1 MVQRAA
7 TLRTASVRTV
17 NLPPET
23 SVRSEGRTAST
34 AAALNAPARITGAIL
49 ALTVALSAATR
60 LPAAL
65 SPEQALASFRTSPG
79 LRVELV
85 AAEPLVVDPVAFAFD
100 ERGRL
105 YVVEARGY
113 PDLPGRPTREG
124 RVALL
129 EDVDR
134 DGRFDRR
141 TEFAGGFT
149 HPNGVAV
156 WRGGVFVTCAPDIH
170 YLKDDDG
177 DGVAD
182 QRTVVLTGF
191 QTGAS
196 AQNYTSHPTLG
207 LDGRIYI
214 TCGLRSGG
222 AVTSPLHPGRKAVEF
237 SPMDGRFDPDRFIFE
252 TTGGRSQF
260 GLAFDAFGRR
270 FVCDNRNPVLQVM
283 LEPAHLRRNP
293 YLRFAETTQAV
304 SKVQAEAKVMR
315 ISRAAVTADFIPTL
329 MSTPHAGTFTSA
341 CSLLVFEGGGLP
353 AACSGNLFVC
363 EPAQNLIQRQTLRPH
378 GASFQSE
385 AVFEGGA
392 EFMAS
397 TDVAFRPVFL
407 ANGPDGA
414 LYVADMYRTE
424 IDHPTFI
431 PEEARRALDFE
442 AGKGTGR
449 IYRVVGAGIDSH
461 GETPAFESLA
471 DLLGALESRD
481 AWTRET
487 ARRLLFER
495 ADRAAGPRLAALATD
510 SAQAEARCS
519 ALWLLRHFD
528 GLTAGVL
535 ERALQDP
542 DARVREQGVILAT
555 SQLEHRPGLGNRLAA
570 MARDPDARVRFL
582 VALGLGSVAGPEAI
596 DALAAIVWRDADDRW
611 TRAAVSSGIGAR
623 AAEFI
628 AALLT
633 RSTTQTQSS
642 LGLVVREASRIVGT
656 GGTPAEARLL
666 LARAKAADRDVRWIV
681 AVTLGLTEGVAAR
694 EPSRRASSRPL
705 ARLFAEHAAALGHE
719 KDLLQQAAKLALD
732 DSAGSQDRANAVAL
746 LGYGDFELSGAPLS
760 ALLEMRH
767 SADLRLE
774 AVRSLE
780 RIGDVRGAGLL
791 VRPDLWPGYGG
802 SLRGAIV
809 SALSVRREWAGV
821 LFAAV
826 ERGTIRLAEIS
837 TLQRNFL
844 LRRAD
849 PAVRRKAAAL
859 FEAATHD
866 RMQVY
871 RSHLDVLRMESAAAR
886 GEGVFV
892 RVCASCHTYAARGG
906 NIGPDLTGIR
916 HQPREAILLHTLV
929 PNSEIAPDYASVTLT
944 LKDGGSRA
952 GRIVAETATS
962 LTLRTVE
969 GADESILRRTIDS
982 LQRSGVSLMPDGL
995 EQAMTRQ
1002 ELADLVAYLKSDV
1015 K

>member
-1 MVQRAA
+1 MVN
-7 TLRTASVRTV
+7 LSPENSGCSDGRTASV
-17 NLPPET
+17 
-23 SVRSEGRTAST
+23 
-34 AAALNAPARITGAIL
+34 AAALNAPVRFAGAVL
-49 ALTVALSAATR
+49 ALTVALSAATSP
-60 LPAAL
+60 PAAL
-65 SPEQALASFRTSPG
+65 SPEQAPASFRTGSG

-113 PDLPGRPTREG
+113 PDVPDKPTREG

-129 EDVDR
+129 EDIDR

-141 TEFAGGFT
+141 TEFAGGYT
-149 HPNGVAV
+149 HPNGIAV

-170 YLKDDDG
+170 YLKDHNG

-196 AQNYTSHPTLG
+196 AQNYASHPTLG
-207 LDGRIYI
+207 LDGKIYV

-222 AVTSPLHPGRKAVEF
+222 TVTSPLHPGRPAVEF
-237 SPMDGRFDPDRFIFE
+237 PPMDGRFDPDRFDFE

-293 YLRFAETTQAV
+293 YLQFAETTQAV
-304 SKVQAEAKVMR
+304 SKVQAEAKVLR
-315 ISRAAVTADFIPTL
+315 VSRAAVTADFIPAL

-341 CSLLVFEGGGLP
+341 CGLVVFEGSGLP
-353 AACSGNLFVC
+353 AAYQGNVFIC
-363 EPAQNLIQRQTLRPH
+363 EPAQNLVQRQVLRPH
-378 GASFQSE
+378 GASFRSA
-385 AVFEGGA
+385 AVFEDGA

-397 TDVAFRPVFL
+397 TDIAFRPVFL
-407 ANGPDGA
+407 ANGPGGA
-414 LYVADMYRTE
+414 LYVADMNRAE

-431 PEEARRALDFE
+431 PEEARGALDFE

-449 IYRVVGAGIDSH
+449 IYRVIDVAIDPRA
-461 GETPAFESLA
+461 EQPRFESLA
-471 DLLGALESRD
+471 ELLGALESRD

-487 ARRLLFER
+487 ARRLLLER
-495 ADRAAGPRLAALATD
+495 ADRAATSRLAALASD
-510 SAQAEARCS
+510 SAQAGARCS

-528 GLTAGVL
+528 GLTTEVHA
-535 ERALQDP
+535 RALHDP
-542 DARVREQGVILAT
+542 DSRVREQGVILAT
-555 SQLEHRPGLGNRLAA
+555 SRREAMPGLGQRLAA
-570 MARDPDARVRFL
+570 MASDPDARVRFL
-582 VALGLGSVAGPEAI
+582 VALGLGTVAGPEAI
-596 DALAAIVWRDADDRW
+596 DALAAIVRRDADDRW
-611 TRAAVSSGIGAR
+611 TRAAVASGIGGR
-623 AAEFI
+623 APDFI
-628 AALLT
+628 AALLA
-633 RSTTQTQSS
+633 RSTEETPPS
-642 LGLVVREASRIVGT
+642 LGLIIREASRIVGA
-656 GGTPAEARLL
+656 GGTPAEVRRLL
-666 LARAKAADRDVRWIV
+666 TRAKAAGQDARWLV
-681 AVTLGLTEGVAAR
+681 AVTLGLTEGAVAR
-694 EPSRRASSRPL
+694 EPSRRATSRPL
-705 ARLFAEHAAALGHE
+705 APLLAADAVVPGDE
-719 KDLLQQAAKLALD
+719 QELLQHATGLALD
-732 DSAGSQDRANAVAL
+732 ESAGSQDRANAAAL
-746 LGYGDFELSGAPLS
+746 LGYGDFELSGVPLGE
-760 ALLEMRH
+760 LLTMRH
-767 SADLRLE
+767 PAELRLE

-791 VRPDLWPGYGG
+791 IRPELWSGYDAP
-802 SLRGAIV
+802 LRVAVV
-809 SALSVRREWAGV
+809 SALSVRREWAEV

-826 ERGTIRLAEIS
+826 ERGTIRPAEIS

-849 PAVRRKAAAL
+849 PAVRRKAAVL
-859 FEAATHD
+859 FEATTHD

-871 RSHLDVLRMESAAAR
+871 RGHLDVLKLESAAAR

-892 RVCASCHTYAARGG
+892 RVCASCHTYEARGG

-952 GRIVAETATS
+952 GRIIAETATS

-969 GADESILRRTIDS
+969 GADEAILRSAIGS
-982 LQRSGVSLMPDGL
+982 LRRAGLSLMPDGL

-1002 ELADLVAYLKSDV
+1002 ELADLIAYLKSDV